1 MTQQKIRNVSEALF
15 RAKEEEQ
22 DVFLCSISKEEL
34 ERTGFDASVF
44 GFFEFVNI
52 YLQWDG
58 EYQIKYEFDGDPSQ
72 THYFYQHEGGNDKE
86 TFMEILEEYLALGEG
101 R

>member
-1 MTQQKIRNVSEALF
+1 MTQQKVQSVSEALF

-58 EYQIKYEFDGDPSQ
+58 EYQIKYEFDGDPRQ
-72 THYFYQHEGGNDKE
+72 TYYVHQNELGENE
-86 TFMEILEEYLALGEG
+86 FMQLVEEYLNLGGG
-101 R
+101 RK